1 MPLNRARD
9 DVKVKLSLVSA
20 WSSSERG
27 LRWDG
32 EAGRCTR
39 KVGEVECREPR
50 GSVAGP
56 ARDPRELPGGDD
68 AGLKQSR
75 SRMHKVWRLACGD
88 AEKRASNRNI
98 TLCPDKLGG
107 LSQHVPTARNFP
119 KMLLRSNRRK

>member
-9 DVKVKLSLVSA
+9 DVKVKLSLFSA

-39 KVGEVECREPR
+39 KVGEVECSEPR

-75 SRMHKVWRLACGD
+75 SRMHKVWRLAFGD

-107 LSQHVPTARNFP
+107 LSQHVPMARNFP